1 MGNGS
6 ALAGFLL
13 LFGAMSASPSS
24 AQAPSITGAYERMSQ
39 GNQKVARAL
48 FDAQAAAFTP
58 APPGS
63 SSSKAQRMLTLDEI
77 AVQKQGAQGW
87 GQVFQAMR
95 AQGLVQETSL
105 GQVVSRYET
114 KGTRVATPPV
124 NRNKSGTQIAQE
136 AVSQ

>member
-13 LFGAMSASPSS
+13 LFGAMSAPPSS
-24 AQAPSITGAYERMSQ
+24 AQAPSIAGAYERMSQ

-48 FDAQAAAFTP
+48 FDAQATAFTP

-63 SSSKAQRMLTLDEI
+63 SSSRAQRMLTLDEI

-95 AQGLVQETSL
+95 AQGLVQESSL
-105 GQVVSRYET
+105 GQVVSRYEH
-114 KGTRVATPPV
+114 KGSRVVTPPA
-124 NRNKSGTQIAQE
+124 NRNRGGTQIAQE